1 MVELAEASG
10 VRTSARI
17 TWMGRPLGRAVGHAL
32 EVEESRAALRGE
44 GPPDLEA
51 LVEAFAVDLAVS
63 SGVASDEE
71 AALALARE
79 RIASGAA
86 AERFERMLR
95 AQGATGEALPEAPDV
110 HELKA
115 RSGGILGFGDV
126 REVGLAVRE
135 LGGGRSA
142 PSDAIDPAVG
152 VVWERAAGD
161 RVDAGDL
168 LCRVHH
174 RGGRAWRRRS
184 SASNAL
190 CAWRSPGLP
199 SRRSSSN
206 ASSPARLAEFRRT
219 SALRAARSGAVT
231 GMRSCTGPG
240 GGVGQPGPCAGRGR
254 FLAHAGVG
262 RHRLSSARPATQ
274 RCATGALP

>member
-1 MVELAEASG
+1 MKDL
-10 VRTSARI
+10 
-17 TWMGRPLGRAVGHAL
+17 
-32 EVEESRAALRGE
+32 
-44 GPPDLEA
+44 PDLEA

-86 AERFERMLR
+86 AESFERMLR

-126 REVGLAVRE
+126 REGRLAVRE

-152 VVWERAAGD
+152 VVGAGQQAIASMRATSCAVSIIAAAG
-161 RVDAGDL
+161 
-168 LCRVHH
+168 
-174 RGGRAWRRRS
+174 AWRRRS

-190 CAWRSPGLP
+190 CAWRSPGRP
-199 SRRSSSN
+199 NRRSSSN

-219 SALRAARSGAVT
+219 LALRAARSGAVT
-231 GMRSCTGPG
+231 GMRSCIGPG
-240 GGVGQPGPCAGRGR
+240 GGVGQPGPARDGDGSWPTPGWGVI
-254 FLAHAGVG
+254 AYHPHAP
-262 RHRLSSARPATQ
+262 RRSAAR
-274 RCATGALP
+274 RSALP